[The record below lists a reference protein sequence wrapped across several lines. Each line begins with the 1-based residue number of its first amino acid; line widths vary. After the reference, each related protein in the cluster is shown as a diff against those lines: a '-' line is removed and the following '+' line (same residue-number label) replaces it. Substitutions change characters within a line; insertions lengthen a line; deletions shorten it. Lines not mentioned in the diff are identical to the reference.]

1 MNLHRVEQ
9 TYVPSAPLPPQMDHR
24 AAHVISCTERS
35 LELSSVWKP
44 ATSYELWRGSSNN
57 SGRIRLEDSFDPRQQ
72 RLLVDVF
79 LLPSAQVVCLGSWSC
94 CRIHFATSLM
104 DNVTLLLQS

>member
-44 ATSYELWRGSSNN
+44 ANELR
-57 SGRIRLEDSFDPRQQ
+57 
-72 RLLVDVF
+72 
-79 LLPSAQVVCLGSWSC
+79 VVERKL
-94 CRIHFATSLM
+94 
-104 DNVTLLLQS
+104 